1 MAKALK
7 YYGEKIFRLP
17 CVATQCQAEN
27 FFHDVIFSALAI
39 QVVGFV
45 NNPGWYVAKAARSYV
60 SLVNRKGMIKG
71 DQSEERIETPLAV
84 VEEVD
89 EIEPGESWELVA
101 LAFTLEQRA
110 ALIQALLFAQ
120 GVPVAVA
127 EIAEATGLN
136 SEEIEEAITHVQ
148 ESCAALNSGLHVVRV
163 AGKYQ
168 LRTKGEFAQ
177 FIQRIRAE
185 KPKRL
190 SRPALET
197 LAIIAYRQPITR
209 SDVEKIRGVDC
220 TPTLKTLLDR
230 NLIRITGYHTSVG
243 QPALYGTTDEFL
255 HVFGLDGLSDLPAL
269 RDVTLFE
276 CDPGE
281 REGEEVLS
289 DEVDEDQGISEAEG
303 Q

>member
-1 MAKALK
+1 MS
-7 YYGEKIFRLP
+7 
-17 CVATQCQAEN
+17 TAE
-27 FFHDVIFSALAI
+27 
-39 QVVGFV
+39 
-45 NNPGWYVAKAARSYV
+45 
-60 SLVNRKGMIKG
+60 
-71 DQSEERIETPLAV
+71 QSEEVNETPLTV
-84 VEEVD
+84 VDEVEEV
-89 EIEPGESWELVA
+89 ELGESWEQVA
-101 LAFTLEQRA
+101 LGFSLEQRA
-110 ALIQALLFAQ
+110 AMVQALLFAQ
-120 GVPVAVA
+120 GMPVAVTD
-127 EIAEATGLN
+127 IVTATGL
-136 SEEIEEAITHVQ
+136 SADEIEDAVSYLQ
-148 ESCAALNSGLHVVRV
+148 EHCDVVASGLHLAKV

-197 LAIIAYRQPITR
+197 LAIVAYRQPITR

-276 CDPGE
+276 SDPGE
-281 REGEEVLS
+281 CEGEEVFS
-289 DEVDEDQGISEAEG
+289 DEVDEDPRISETEG
-303 Q
+303 QSVSE

>member
-1 MAKALK
+1 M
-7 YYGEKIFRLP
+7 R
-17 CVATQCQAEN
+17 
-27 FFHDVIFSALAI
+27 
-39 QVVGFV
+39 
-45 NNPGWYVAKAARSYV
+45 RSIGTYV
-60 SLVNRKGMIKG
+60 SLGNRKGMSKG
-71 DQSEERIETPLAV
+71 
-84 VEEVD
+84 EEVSETQLTVVD
-89 EIEPGESWELVA
+89 EVEEIEPGESWEQVA
-101 LAFTLEQRA
+101 MGLSLEQRA
-110 ALIQALLFAQ
+110 AMVQALLFAQ

-127 EIAEATGLN
+127 EIVEATGL
-136 SEEIEEAITHVQ
+136 SPEEIEEAVAHLQQHCDAV
-148 ESCAALNSGLHVVRV
+148 ESGLHVSRV

-177 FIQRIRAE
+177 FVQRIRAE

-197 LAIIAYRQPITR
+197 LAIVAYRQPITR

-276 CDPGE
+276 SDPGE

-289 DEVDEDQGISEAEG
+289 DEVDEDPRISEAEG

>member
-1 MAKALK
+1 MNK
-7 YYGEKIFRLP
+7 GE
-17 CVATQCQAEN
+17 QAEE
-27 FFHDVIFSALAI
+27 
-39 QVVGFV
+39 G
-45 NNPGWYVAKAARSYV
+45 
-60 SLVNRKGMIKG
+60 
-71 DQSEERIETPLAV
+71 IETPLTV
-84 VEEVD
+84 VDEVEE
-89 EIEPGESWELVA
+89 IELGESWEQVA
-101 LAFTLEQRA
+101 LGYSLEQRA
-110 ALIQALLFAQ
+110 AMVQALLFAQ
-120 GVPVAVA
+120 GVPVAIA
-127 EIAEATGLN
+127 EIMEATGL
-136 SEEIEEAITHVQ
+136 SSDEIEQAIAHVQ
-148 ESCAALNSGLHVVRV
+148 ESCEALHSGLHVVRV

-197 LAIIAYRQPITR
+197 LAIVAYRQPITR
-209 SDVEKIRGVDC
+209 GDVEKIRGVDC

-281 REGEEVLS
+281 REGEEVVS
-289 DEVDEDQGISEAEG
+289 DEVDEDPRISEAEG